1 MYGGSLYDLAAEEG
15 LETRIL
21 DELDEAAKLIRDD
34 PEYLRLLSTPSI
46 PKKERCALL
55 DEAFRGQVHLYVL
68 NFLKILCENGTL
80 RELPGCAR
88 AYRIRYNAAHGIL
101 EATAITAIAHDCR
114 TDRAAAPE
122 AGDDHRE
129 EDRPGDQGRPQCAG
143 RHPAGHRG
151 HRAGRHSPEPAG
163 HPAAEHRG
171 SNVVNLSVSHS
182 LASSPGRGALG
193 KEDKLSACKGKCHQV
208 KCSRRRK

>member
-68 NFLKILCENGTL
+68 NFLKILCEKGTL

-101 EATAITAIAHDCR
+101 EATAITAIAMTAAQTEQLRQKLETITGKKIDLATKIDPSVLGGIR
-114 TDRAAAPE
+114 LDIEGTELDGTVQNRLATLRRNIAAAT
-122 AGDDHRE
+122 
-129 EDRPGDQGRPQCAG
+129 
-143 RHPAGHRG
+143 
-151 HRAGRHSPEPAG
+151 
-163 HPAAEHRG
+163 
-171 SNVVNLSVSHS
+171 L
-182 LASSPGRGALG
+182 
-193 KEDKLSACKGKCHQV
+193 
-208 KCSRRRK
+208 

>member
-1 MYGGSLYDLAAEEG
+1 MTEIARMYGGSLYDLAAEEG

-68 NFLKILCENGTL
+68 NFLKILCEKGTL

-101 EATAITAIAHDCR
+101 EATAITAIAMTATQTEQLRQKLETITGKKIDLATKIDPSVLGGIR
-114 TDRAAAPE
+114 LDIEGTELDGTVQNRLATLRRNIAAAT
-122 AGDDHRE
+122 
-129 EDRPGDQGRPQCAG
+129 
-143 RHPAGHRG
+143 
-151 HRAGRHSPEPAG
+151 
-163 HPAAEHRG
+163 
-171 SNVVNLSVSHS
+171 L
-182 LASSPGRGALG
+182 
-193 KEDKLSACKGKCHQV
+193 
-208 KCSRRRK
+208 

>member
-1 MYGGSLYDLAAEEG
+1 MTEIARMYGGSLYDLAAEEG

-68 NFLKILCENGTL
+68 SFLKILCEKGTL

-101 EATAITAIAHDCR
+101 EATAITAIAMTAAQTEQLRQKLETITGKKIDLATKIDPSVLGGIR
-114 TDRAAAPE
+114 LDIEGTELDGTVQNRLATLRRNIAAAT
-122 AGDDHRE
+122 
-129 EDRPGDQGRPQCAG
+129 
-143 RHPAGHRG
+143 
-151 HRAGRHSPEPAG
+151 
-163 HPAAEHRG
+163 
-171 SNVVNLSVSHS
+171 L
-182 LASSPGRGALG
+182 
-193 KEDKLSACKGKCHQV
+193 
-208 KCSRRRK
+208 